1 MGEQLDKLNKVV
13 EETDA
18 PYLLKLYSKM
28 IEYRDYI
35 IKQGYDEDFPNL
47 ASTLVDELNKFMEEK

>member
-13 EETDA
+13 PEEDA
-18 PYLLKLYSKM
+18 NILLKLYTKM

-35 IKQGYDEDFPNL
+35 VKQGYDENFYNL
-47 ASTLVDELNKFMEEK
+47 ATTLIDEIDNFMEE